1 MRHRPIASL
10 LAFAVCAALVP
21 GCAAPDRAAAPDIGP
36 GAASMPRTV
45 EVVVSRNVDG
55 DTIHVTMPDGS
66 REKVRF
72 IGVDSPEST
81 EKHEPFGDEAA
92 DYTRTRLP
100 VGTRVWLETD
110 VELRDTYGRMLAYV
124 WLSPPGSTSAAEVR
138 AKMFNAQLLTD
149 GYAQL
154 MTIPPDVR
162 YADQF
167 APLLD
172 EARQAKRG
180 MWAVPPVP

>member
-1 MRHRPIASL
+1 MRRRPIVGL
-10 LAFAVCAALVP
+10 LTFAVCAALVP
-21 GCAAPDRAAAPDIGP
+21 GCAAPDRAAAPGIGTD
-36 GAASMPRTV
+36 AASTPRTV

-55 DTIHVTMPDGS
+55 DTIHVTMPDGA

-92 DYTRTRLP
+92 DYTRARLP

-110 VELRDTYGRMLAYV
+110 VELRDTYGRLLAYV
-124 WLSPPGSTSAAEVR
+124 WLSPPGSTSATEVR
-138 AKMFNAQLLTD
+138 TKMLNARLLAD
-149 GYAQL
+149 GYALL
-154 MTIPPDVR
+154 MTIAPDVK

-167 APLLD
+167 TPLLN

-180 MWAVPPVP
+180 MWAVPPLP